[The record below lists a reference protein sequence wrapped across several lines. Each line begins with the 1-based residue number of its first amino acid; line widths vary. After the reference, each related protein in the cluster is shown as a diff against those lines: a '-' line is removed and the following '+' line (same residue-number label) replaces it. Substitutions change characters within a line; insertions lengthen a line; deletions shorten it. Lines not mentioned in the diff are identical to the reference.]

1 MPVPKTLGK
10 YEIRRELG
18 RGGMGRVYEG
28 WDTVLKRP
36 VAIKTMY
43 FPAEAADDQTA
54 ELRKRFRREAEAAA
68 GLLHPNIAIIY
79 DYGGGLIR
87 AFSP

>member
-43 FPAEAADDQTA
+43 FPAEAADDQTV
-54 ELRKRFRREAEAAA
+54 
-68 GLLHPNIAIIY
+68 
-79 DYGGGLIR
+79 
-87 AFSP
+87 